1 MEDHHADFWVAV
13 AAAGPI
19 LLVAATV
26 TINTKNLAPAHDACD
41 AELLAGS
48 PQLARGA
55 RTSPCIRT
63 HLLRSSA
70 PIMTSTTPPN
80 HGYGV
85 PPMET

>member
-26 TINTKNLAPAHDACD
+26 TINTKNLAPAPVCD
-41 AELLAGS
+41 AELLAGC

-70 PIMTSTTPPN
+70 PIMTSTTAPN

-85 PPMET
+85 PPVEP